1 MLFLFVLMM
10 LNIKLAELQ
19 EDYYSFI
26 PISFLFGCVFVT
38 ELIFLFESEFITLD
52 VFNQNSLF
60 FLTEFLE
67 LSTTKV
73 MFNDVF
79 GASPNLR
86 TLAISIFNDYLFS
99 FLIAGYVLLL
109 ALIAAIILTIQ
120 KAFVSKTQNVYSQ
133 ILADYNNTIVNY
145 S

>member
-1 MLFLFVLMM
+1 MM

-26 PISFLFGCVFVT
+26 PISFLFSCVFVT

-67 LSTTKV
+67 LSTTKI